1 MIQPEINHSASFKE
15 KPAMATSPAIRI
27 VMPIPTTDNKPK
39 LLTQLSQAIRSRH
52 YSRKTEATYIHWI
65 KRFIFFHHVRHP
77 QEMAEPEINAF
88 LTHLAVKENVSA
100 STQNQALC
108 AIIRETP
115 IPKAKRSGIGKL
127 NNPAQRRV
135 LTTKLLGG

>member
-1 MIQPEINHSASFKE
+1 
-15 KPAMATSPAIRI
+15 
-27 VMPIPTTDNKPK
+27 MPMPTTDNKPK

-127 NNPAQRRV
+127 NNPAKRRV
-135 LTTKLLGG
+135 